1 MLRKGLLVGAALLL
15 VPALLSAYT
24 MVLRDGRRLEAQ
36 SHYTFEGNLVRFVGA
51 DGQVYRLLPTEVD
64 FEATYRANTPNAR
77 IWTNED
83 LEQLG
88 EAPVSIVGSGRSST
102 AGTTASSEG
111 TGEEG
116 GEGEGESLPPVEDT
130 AEYWQGKLR
139 ELYTQIDQ
147 IDEQIESL
155 RTGQGEAASNR
166 VSVQDDAAGIDVTDT
181 IQRFERRKQELQ
193 EEIRQVELQ
202 ARRQG
207 IPPGKLRRHVVMRAP
222 PR

>member
-24 MVLRDGRRLEAQ
+24 MVLRDGRRIEAQ

-51 DGQVYRLLPTEVD
+51 DGQVYRLPPTEVD

-88 EAPVSIVGSGRSST
+88 QGPVSIVGSGRSST

-111 TGEEG
+111 TGKEG
-116 GEGEGESLPPVEDT
+116 GEGESLPPVEDT
-130 AEYWQGKLR
+130 AEFWQGKLR
-139 ELYTQIDQ
+139 ALYTKIDQ
-147 IDEQIESL
+147 IDEQVESL
-155 RTGQGEAASNR
+155 RTGQREVASNR
-166 VSVQDDAAGIDVTDT
+166 VSVQDDAAGVQVEDT
-181 IQRFERRKQELQ
+181 LRRLERQKQELQ
-193 EEIRQVELQ
+193 EQIREVELQ
-202 ARRQG
+202 AKRQG
-207 IPPGKLRRHVVMRAP
+207 IPPGKLRRHVVMR
-222 PR
+222 PRR

>member
-1 MLRKGLLVGAALLL
+1 MLRKGLLIGAALLL

-24 MVLRDGRRLEAQ
+24 MVLRDGRRIEAQ

-51 DGQVYRLLPTEVD
+51 DGQVYRLPPTQVD

-77 IWTNED
+77 IWSNED

-88 EAPVSIVGSGRSST
+88 QAPVSIVGSGRSST
-102 AGTTASSEG
+102 AGTPASTEG
-111 TGEEG
+111 TAAEG
-116 GEGEGESLPPVEDT
+116 GEGESLPPVEDT

-139 ELYTQIDQ
+139 ELYTEIDQ
-147 IDEQIESL
+147 IDEQIKSL
-155 RTGQGEAASNR
+155 RSGRGQADSNR
-166 VSVQDDAAGIDVTDT
+166 VSIQDDAAGIDVADT
-181 IQRFERRKQELQ
+181 IQRLERRKEELREQ
-193 EEIRQVELQ
+193 IRQVELQ

-207 IPPGKLRRHVVMRAP
+207 IPPGKLRRHVVMRP